1 MSAKSGKHKDLKK
14 RLTHE
19 MESYVVI
26 SVYLGV
32 FLLSFATYRRL
43 LMEEYDLGYFQIGW
57 VVVEALILGKIVL
70 IGEALH
76 VGERLQDRALFLSVL
91 WKTFT
96 FSLLV
101 LAFKVLEHVVSAL
114 LHHKPV
120 SEIFDLSGGR
130 GIEILSR
137 VELMAVAFVPFFAFR
152 ELGRVLGEG
161 KLVEIF
167 FRKPAGRS
175 LAKEG

>member
-1 MSAKSGKHKDLKK
+1 MSPASGKHENLKK

-26 SVYLGV
+26 SIYLGV
-32 FLLSFATYRRL
+32 FLLSFAFYRRL

-57 VVVEALILGKIVL
+57 VVIEALILGKIVL

-76 VGERLQDRALFLSVL
+76 VGERLQDRRLFLSVL

-101 LAFKVLEHVVSAL
+101 LAFKVLEHVAGAL

-120 SEIFDLSGGR
+120 SEVFDLSGGR

-167 FRKPAGRS
+167 FRKPAGRP
-175 LAKEG
+175 AGKAD

>member
-1 MSAKSGKHKDLKK
+1 MSSPGGKHENLKK

-19 MESYVVI
+19 MESYAVI
-26 SVYLGV
+26 SVYLAV
-32 FLLSFATYRRL
+32 FLFSFATYRRL
-43 LMEEYDLGYFQIGW
+43 LMAEYDLGYFQVGW

-76 VGERLQDRALFLSVL
+76 VGERLQNRRLFVSVL

-101 LAFKVLEHVVSAL
+101 LAFKILEHVVSAL
-114 LHHKPV
+114 LHHKPLGEV
-120 SEIFDLSGGR
+120 FDLSGGR

-137 VELMAVAFVPFFAFR
+137 VELMAVTFVPFFAFR

-167 FRKPAGRS
+167 FRKRTGAPPAEPG
-175 LAKEG
+175 

>member
-1 MSAKSGKHKDLKK
+1 MSDASGKPKDLKK

-19 MESYVVI
+19 MESYAVI
-26 SVYLGV
+26 STYLLV
-32 FLLSFATYRRL
+32 FLFSFALYRSL
-43 LMEEYDLGYFQIGW
+43 LMTEYDLGAFQVGW

-76 VGERLQDRALFLSVL
+76 VGERLQDRRLFLSVL

-101 LAFKVLEHVVSAL
+101 LVFKVLEHVVGAL
-114 LHHKPV
+114 VHHKSV
-120 SEIFDLSGGR
+120 AEVFDFSGGR

-137 VELMAVAFVPFFAFR
+137 VELMAVTFIPFFAFR

-161 KLVEIF
+161 KLVELF
-167 FRKPAGRS
+167 FRKPTRPFP
-175 LAKEG
+175 